1 VIKKKKTQLKEEKL
15 EDRFFLKKKKKKN
28 YLALVLNSTHRVN
41 FETFR
46 SHSLPNP
53 GLNLTRM

>member
-1 VIKKKKTQLKEEKL
+1 VIKKKELEEKL
-15 EDRFFLKKKKKKN
+15 EDGFKKKN
-28 YLALVLNSTHRVN
+28 YLALVLNSTHRVY

-53 GLNLTRM
+53 GLNLTYM